1 MQAGTFK
8 EEEKKLDK
16 REKLKLARAKLIRD
30 RDFIEKCEMEAEERL
45 DLVKIA
51 VPGAKGSSELVLG
64 GPNANRYKAAM
75 QQGRIGLWRNVKK
88 GADLVWRK
96 ERWEEKREG
105 GV

>member
-51 VPGAKGSSELVLG
+51 VPGAKGCSELVLG